1 MATSKQYS
9 EYILHVLGDG
19 FSIKSMFGEY
29 CLYYMGKTVAFV
41 CDDRLLIKPTKQ
53 SAHLDK
59 ICEMQEAY
67 PGSKLYY
74 LVTDDQLS
82 EPRGFI
88 ETMHAIAAATPDK
101 KPRKPKPNI

>member
-1 MATSKQYS
+1 MATSKEYS
-9 EYILHVLGDG
+9 EYILHILGEG
-19 FSIKSMFGEY
+19 FSVKSMFGEY
-29 CLYYMGKTVAFV
+29 CLYYLGKTVAFI

-53 SAHLDK
+53 SMHLDE

-82 EPRGFI
+82 EPLGFI
-88 ETMHAIAAATPDK
+88 ETMRAIAAATPDK
-101 KPRKPKPNI
+101 KPKKKK

>member
-1 MATSKQYS
+1 
-9 EYILHVLGDG
+9 
-19 FSIKSMFGEY
+19 
-29 CLYYMGKTVAFV
+29 MGKTVAFV

>member
-1 MATSKQYS
+1 MATSKEYS
-9 EYILHVLGDG
+9 EYILHILGEG
-19 FSIKSMFGEY
+19 FSTKSMFGEF
-29 CLYYMGKTVAFV
+29 CLYYMGKTVAFI

-53 SAHLDK
+53 SAHLDE

-88 ETMHAIAAATPDK
+88 DTMRAIAAATPDK
-101 KPRKPKPNI
+101 KAKKKK

>member
-1 MATSKQYS
+1 MATSKEYS

-19 FSIKSMFGEY
+19 FSLKSMFGEY
-29 CLYYMGKTVAFV
+29 CLYYMGKTTAFV
-41 CDDRLLIKPTKQ
+41 CDNRLLIKPTKQ
-53 SAHLDK
+53 STHLGE

-88 ETMHAIAAATPDK
+88 ETMKAISAATPNK
-101 KPRKPKPNI
+101 KPKKPKPL